1 MGSVV
6 EPTNAAQATMQLT
19 LSAEVLATLTFSIS
33 AAVSKALLDVA
44 QPLQSAA
51 AAMTVPVS
59 HPSPSA
65 AAAAVPE
72 VQFVPDPIP
81 LSSSEVNR
89 GLGPV
94 EANPSSTNADQ
105 TVLKTVNNAVQRVT
119 SSLLPS
125 AASQSENLF
134 LSAAVPLTHLVPKK
148 VKKEIWSNE
157 YVDLALLLNSSFTQS
172 DDHYTFRVEEGDGG
186 KPALVLLLN
195 PKWQTGQSNEQWVSG
210 FQTFVAIS

>member
-1 MGSVV
+1 
-6 EPTNAAQATMQLT
+6 MQLT
-19 LSAEVLATLTFSIS
+19 PPAEVLATLTFSIS

-51 AAMTVPVS
+51 AAMTVPVW

-89 GLGPV
+89 VLGLV

-105 TVLKTVNNAVQRVT
+105 TVLKTVNNAVQWVT

-125 AASQSENLF
+125 AASQSENQLWFYDLILSGRLFNQMSSGSWAFRHLSPSLEKKPLMIPWPSWSMGQSSQRANRRFYNSNFHSVRQTHGTQGVQFLFFPIFWTYRYSYFLLF
-134 LSAAVPLTHLVPKK
+134 L
-148 VKKEIWSNE
+148 N
-157 YVDLALLLNSSFTQS
+157 
-172 DDHYTFRVEEGDGG
+172 
-186 KPALVLLLN
+186 
-195 PKWQTGQSNEQWVSG
+195 
-210 FQTFVAIS
+210 